1 MECLYRHESEFL
13 QNFVQG
19 LVSCT
24 PNCYSHH
31 VIVCSVNLPPAIQRR
46 VKALKNLQKSTTQ
59 IEAEFYKEVQRLE
72 AKYHKLYQPFY
83 DQRQT
88 IVTGTYEPTDSEC
101 HWSDDNDE
109 PGDVYVYLLC
119 TRLCW

>member
-1 MECLYRHESEFL
+1 MLCIYF
-13 QNFVQG
+13 
-19 LVSCT
+19 
-24 PNCYSHH
+24 
-31 VIVCSVNLPPAIQRR
+31 SVNLPPAVQRR

-101 HWSDDNDE
+101 HWPEGTDDA
-109 PGDVYVYLLC
+109 GDVYGFIVC
-119 TRLCW
+119 